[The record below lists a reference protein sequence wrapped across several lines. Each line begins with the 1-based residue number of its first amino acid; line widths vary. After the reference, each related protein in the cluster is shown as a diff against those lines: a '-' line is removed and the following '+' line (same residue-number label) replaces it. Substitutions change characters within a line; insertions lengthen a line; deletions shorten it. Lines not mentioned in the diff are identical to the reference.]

1 MSRSVASQG
10 KMPCAMTSEVVRLQF
25 HGLTDV
31 GKLRDHNEDTF
42 VVKPEAGL
50 VVVCDGMGGH
60 AGGEVASSIAVA
72 TITEFICNQR
82 EGDWP
87 FGRDEGQSE
96 AGDRLR
102 NAALLANQRISE
114 RIEKEPALARMG
126 TTMVSALVLPD
137 GTAWVANIGDS
148 RAYLWHEGIL
158 RQVTSDHSW
167 VNEQVQRGVLSDAE
181 AASHPLKNVI
191 TRALGARDVLP
202 VDLIEE
208 HLRPGDCLLLCSDGL
223 TGMVN
228 DADIAVIVGDAGLTS
243 EELCQRLVAAAN
255 EAGGEDNITVV
266 VLRAEAT

>member
-1 MSRSVASQG
+1 
-10 KMPCAMTSEVVRLQF
+10 MTSEEIHLQF

-60 AGGEVASSIAVA
+60 AGGEVASGIAVD
-72 TITEFICNQR
+72 TITEFICNQK

-87 FGRDEGQSE
+87 FGRDDGHSE

-126 TTMVSALVLPD
+126 TTMVSALVVPD
-137 GTAWVANIGDS
+137 GTSWVANVGDS
-148 RAYLWHEGIL
+148 RAYLWHDGIL

-167 VNEQVQRGVLSDAE
+167 VNEQVQRGVLSNSE

-191 TRALGARDVLP
+191 TRALGARDVPP
-202 VDLIEE
+202 VDLVKER
-208 HLRPGDCLLLCSDGL
+208 LRPGDCLCSDGL
-223 TGMVN
+223 TGMVS
-228 DADIAVIVGDAGLTS
+228 DADIGAILGDYGLTV
-243 EELCQRLVAAAN
+243 EEICKRLVAAAN
-255 EAGGEDNITVV
+255 QAGGEDNITVV
-266 VLRAEAT
+266 VLRARAA

>member
-1 MSRSVASQG
+1 
-10 KMPCAMTSEVVRLQF
+10 MTSERERVRLQF
-25 HGLTDV
+25 HGLTDI

-60 AGGEVASSIAVA
+60 AGGEVAAGIAVD
-72 TITEFICNQR
+72 TITEFICNQQ

-87 FGRDEGQSE
+87 FGRDEEQAEDSE
-96 AGDRLR
+96 RLR

-126 TTMVSALVLPD
+126 TTMVSALVIPD
-137 GTAWVANIGDS
+137 GTSWVANIGDS

-167 VNEQVQRGVLSDAE
+167 VNEQVQQGVLSDAE

-202 VDLIEE
+202 VDLIQES
-208 HLRPGDCLLLCSDGL
+208 LRPGDCLLLCSDGL
-223 TGMVN
+223 TGMVS
-228 DADIAVIVGDAGLTS
+228 DAEIAVILGNAGLTS
-243 EELCQRLVAAAN
+243 EKMCQRLVAAAN
-255 EAGGEDNITVV
+255 KAGGEDNITVV
-266 VLRAEAT
+266 VLRVEAT

>member
-1 MSRSVASQG
+1 
-10 KMPCAMTSEVVRLQF
+10 
-25 HGLTDV
+25 
-31 GKLRDHNEDTF
+31 
-42 VVKPEAGL
+42 
-50 VVVCDGMGGH
+50 
-60 AGGEVASSIAVA
+60 
-72 TITEFICNQR
+72 
-82 EGDWP
+82 
-87 FGRDEGQSE
+87 
-96 AGDRLR
+96 
-102 NAALLANQRISE
+102 
-114 RIEKEPALARMG
+114 MG

-137 GTAWVANIGDS
+137 GTSWVANIGDS
-148 RAYLWHEGIL
+148 RAYLWHGGIL

-191 TRALGARDVLP
+191 TRALGARDILP

-228 DADIAVIVGDAGLTS
+228 DADIATILGDADLTS
-243 EELCQRLVAAAN
+243 EEMCQRLVAAAN